1 MQAIQRISAKG
12 KIWKKITEEDLLIT
26 LSDAILS
33 IKQETEEMDKIHTEP
48 DTISVLEER
57 SIQVDAA
64 AANQSLP
71 EVTGS
76 NLTGAAE
83 KILQY
88 LKSPQEKKI
97 KVITRCRQFMKL
109 IGFIY

>member
-48 DTISVLEER
+48 DTISVLEE
-57 SIQVDAA
+57 
-64 AANQSLP
+64 
-71 EVTGS
+71 
-76 NLTGAAE
+76 
-83 KILQY
+83 
-88 LKSPQEKKI
+88 
-97 KVITRCRQFMKL
+97 
-109 IGFIY
+109 